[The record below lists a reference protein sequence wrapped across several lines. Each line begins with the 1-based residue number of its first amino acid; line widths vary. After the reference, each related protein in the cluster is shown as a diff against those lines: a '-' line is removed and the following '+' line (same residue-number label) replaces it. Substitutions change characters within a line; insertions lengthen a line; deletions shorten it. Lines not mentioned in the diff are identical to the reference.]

1 MARSKQSKREQ
12 QQASSFRFGI
22 LPGQPRLWVRDPRS
36 RGAGADP
43 QAAFGS
49 GEKTATAYSPRRL
62 SVLLLQSA
70 AAAAALSLSRSHPLA
85 HSLNSFPVQM
95 KKKERKLHTVVVVA
109 ALHEEWKRSRNRMLQ

>member
-49 GEKTATAYSPRRL
+49 GKKTATAYSPRRL

-70 AAAAALSLSRSHPLA
+70 AAALSQSVTFSPAR
-85 HSLNSFPVQM
+85 SLNSFPVQM

-109 ALHEEWKRSRNRMLQ
+109 ALHEEWKSSRNRMLQ